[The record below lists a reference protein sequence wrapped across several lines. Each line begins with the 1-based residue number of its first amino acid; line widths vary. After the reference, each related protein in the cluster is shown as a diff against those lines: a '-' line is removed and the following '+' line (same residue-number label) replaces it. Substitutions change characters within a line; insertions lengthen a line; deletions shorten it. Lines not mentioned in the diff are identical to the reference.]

1 MFSKP
6 SKKVDIDFLTDRI
19 LQDMNKTKS
28 DDLTNMKKEETIIVK
43 EKTKELEETEIKQ
56 NKQVRVFE
64 NEDDVFIDIV
74 RGSKI
79 KWLL

>member
-1 MFSKP
+1 MFSRP

-64 NEDDVFIDIV
+64 NEDDVFVDTI

>member
-1 MFSKP
+1 MFSRP

-43 EKTKELEETEIKQ
+43 EKTKELEETKIKQ
-56 NKQVRVFE
+56 NEQLRVFE
-64 NEDDVFIDIV
+64 NEDDVFVDIV